1 MNIIK
6 KNIKSIRDL
15 CIKHKV
21 RELYAFGSVINEKK
35 FNKKSD
41 VDLLVEFKKIPLLD
55 YADNYFSFIE
65 GLEKLFNRQVDL
77 LTEKYLKNRFFIQNI
92 NRTKKKIYG

>member
-1 MNIIK
+1 MNLIQ
-6 KNIKSIRDL
+6 KNITAINHL
-15 CIKHKV
+15 CKKHRVK
-21 RELYAFGSVINEKK
+21 ELYAFGSVIDEKK

-41 VDLLVEFKKIPLLD
+41 VDLLVEFKKIPLLQ

-65 GLEKLFNRQVDL
+65 SLEKLFNRQVDL

-92 NRTKKKIYG
+92 NRTRKKIYG